1 MTFFS
6 KLTKNYIYRHTKK
19 PTRYVHVD
27 TPKTLQEYRQV
38 QFNNWCKAKGVYCG
52 SYLPAKPEK
61 LTAAGKKGWEETTNP
76 KNRTGIIR
84 EFKRKSSGQW
94 VSFHDKHIEHG
105 VLIDP
110 HYHWHTA
117 KTEDEDKA
125 IRKDSTSLRYYDR
138 YGTRCKNRSIE
149 SHLAPLDRNYNYREV
164 KKHGK
169 KELKPNGS
177 SYRKNK

>member
-27 TPKTLQEYRQV
+27 TPKTLQEHRQV

-110 HYHWHTA
+110 HYHWHEYDFQKERRIKKHLAT
-117 KTEDEDKA
+117 KNNPL
-125 IRKDSTSLRYYDR
+125 IYRDR
-138 YGTRCKNRSIE
+138 YGIICKDSSPE
-149 SHLAPLDRNYNYREV
+149 SHLAPLDKKFNYKKVPKNV
-164 KKHGK
+164 KK
-169 KELKPNGS
+169 
-177 SYRKNK
+177 RD